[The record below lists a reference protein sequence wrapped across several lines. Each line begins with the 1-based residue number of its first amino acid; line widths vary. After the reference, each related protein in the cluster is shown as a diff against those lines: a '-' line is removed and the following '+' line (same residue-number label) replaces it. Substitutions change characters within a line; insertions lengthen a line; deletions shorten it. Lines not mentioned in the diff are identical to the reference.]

1 MKRILALLL
10 ALVMALSLASCGE
23 KKEPEP
29 QPEPEPEIV
38 EPEPEPEPEPVL
50 YMSPL
55 SGEMLEEDISA
66 RRPYAVMLNNLY
78 KALPQC
84 GVSKADMIFE
94 MVVEGNI
101 TRMMGLF
108 QDISDIGPIGTVRS
122 SRPYYLNLVQAFD
135 AVYIHAGGSDQA
147 YTDIDRLGIM
157 NLDGVNGAAGDH
169 MFYRD
174 SYRRNN
180 VGYEHSLFTSSEL
193 IEDYVSGLNFRKEH
207 KEGYTCSLSFRDEKA
222 AAEAKAAKAAE
233 AQAGPAEASSEPAG
247 APDAA
252 AKPGSVVTPLPVENT
267 PENASESAAENI
279 TVILNPQK
287 TTSFEYDP
295 DTERYLVSEYGEKYL
310 DGNTGEQLS
319 VKNVIVMYVAYSNVP
334 GDTYGRLRANMAGGE
349 GAYICEGEMR
359 DISWECSA
367 NGLFFKEADGSP
379 LELAAGN
386 SFVCCASSY
395 TGGARVE

>member
-10 ALVMALSLASCGE
+10 AFTMVIGLAACGG
-23 KKEPEP
+23 
-29 QPEPEPEIV
+29 QPEPEPEPEPEPVV

-66 RRPYAVMLNNLY
+66 RRPYAIMINNLY
-78 KALPQC
+78 KALPAC
-84 GVSKADMIFE
+84 GISRADMIFE

-101 TRMMGLF
+101 TRMMALF

-122 SRPYYLNLVQAFD
+122 SRPYYLNIVQAFD
-135 AVYIHAGGSDQA
+135 AVYVHAGGSDQA
-147 YTDIDRLGIM
+147 YTDIDRLGIL

-180 VGYEHSLFTSSEL
+180 AGYEHSLFTSSEL

-207 KEGYTCSLSFRDEKA
+207 KEGYACSLSFRDEKA
-222 AAEAKAAKAAE
+222 AAAAKEAEAAELSAAE
-233 AQAGPAEASSEPAG
+233 AQGSPSEPAG
-247 APDAA
+247 GAEAS
-252 AKPGSVVTPLPVENT
+252 AKPGSVVEPLPEHEA
-267 PENASESAAENI
+267 PENGAQSV

-287 TTSFEYDP
+287 TTSFEYDGE
-295 DTERYLVSEYGEKYL
+295 TERHLVSEYGDKYR

-334 GDTYGRLRANMAGGE
+334 GDTYGRLRANMSGGS
-349 GAYICEGEMR
+349 GVYICEGEMR

-367 NGLFFKEADGSP
+367 SGLFFKEADGSP

-395 TGGARVE
+395 TGGVQAE